1 MTEWAAEGRGW
12 CKGKH
17 CKVSLGQHS
26 QMVCFVIDYSALK
39 VSKADVI
46 LVMVTLIA
54 IVVG

>member
-1 MTEWAAEGRGW
+1 M
-12 CKGKH
+12 GKP
-17 CKVSLGQHS
+17 CKVFLGQHS
-26 QMVCFVIDYSALK
+26 EMVCFVIDYSAPK